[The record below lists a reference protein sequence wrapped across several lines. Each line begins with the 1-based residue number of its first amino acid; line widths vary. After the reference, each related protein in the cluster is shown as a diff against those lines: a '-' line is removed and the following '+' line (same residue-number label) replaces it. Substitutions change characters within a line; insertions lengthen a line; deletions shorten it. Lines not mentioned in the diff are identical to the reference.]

1 MAGESDSDLACSR
14 RVTDWLPAGALA
26 GVPLDIQLQ
35 PGAASRARLFAPSG
49 ECGECIRPRAGGTTH
64 SAARSCLVYIGAL
77 VVARRSVLRSSAGL
91 GGGIVWEAAT
101 ILTRFLV
108 QSGAPYLPG
117 ERGRA
122 GARTSSSSGAARAP
136 AASWRLVVVIARA
149 LRCMGTRG
157 TCVTHSH
164 RTCTCTSMHP
174 DTLTRTRPL
183 ACACVLVTPRTGSPV
198 ALRAGDRDRHWLPA
212 AAPGE
217 EHRGQHS
224 CARGCRVPPP
234 CLRHPGGHS
243 PP

>member
-14 RVTDWLPAGALA
+14 RVADWLPAGALA

-117 ERGRA
+117 GEGTGRCSHVLELGSGTGACGLVAA
-122 GARTSSSSGAARAP
+122 GCRYCARSPLHGHAWDMCNAQPPNMYMYKHASRHTHTHPPACVRLRARDTTHWQP
-136 AASWRLVVVIARA
+136 CRP
-149 LRCMGTRG
+149 TRG
-157 TCVTHSH
+157 
-164 RTCTCTSMHP
+164 
-174 DTLTRTRPL
+174 
-183 ACACVLVTPRTGSPV
+183 
-198 ALRAGDRDRHWLPA
+198 
-212 AAPGE
+212 
-217 EHRGQHS
+217 
-224 CARGCRVPPP
+224 
-234 CLRHPGGHS
+234 
-243 PP
+243 